1 MKSLLIIL
9 VLFWAVLP
17 LMAQTAKAPA
27 RKPTATK
34 TPVKAPANTRTALP
48 NQSKSSGTPP
58 NKATALPSKST
69 AKPATNPTTGSVG
82 SGSSNATKLP
92 SGSSTVA
99 PSQPT
104 PSNYSPP
111 TTSSA
116 SVRSSYRASSRRSSG
131 GYGFG
136 AGDGL
141 LNLGIGLTN
150 YYSNR
155 MPVGLS
161 YEYGFTDDIS
171 AGAQFDYMGGGTT
184 YYYTVTYLGARGSY
198 HFNRLLNLNEEKFD
212 LYAGVGLGYQ
222 SWRPTSDFYRS
233 YYTYNSGL
241 FFNYFAGGKYY
252 FTKKVGAFV
261 ELGYTGISSSR
272 IGLSLKL

>member
-1 MKSLLIIL
+1 
-9 VLFWAVLP
+9 
-17 LMAQTAKAPA
+17 
-27 RKPTATK
+27 
-34 TPVKAPANTRTALP
+34 LP

-58 NKATALPSKST
+58 NKATALPQKSTAIPTT
-69 AKPATNPTTGSVG
+69 AKPATNTAKPATSPALG
-82 SGSSNATKLP
+82 SGGGGNGSGSNATKLP
-92 SGSSTVA
+92 AGSSTVA
-99 PSQPT
+99 PSQPAQ
-104 PSNYSPP
+104 SNYAAPAK
-111 TTSSA
+111 SSA

-131 GYGFG
+131 GYGFE

-184 YYYTVTYLGARGSY
+184 YYYTVTYFGARGSY
-198 HFNRLLNLNEEKFD
+198 HFNRLLNLNEEKLD

-222 SWRPTSDFYRS
+222 SWRPSSDFYRNN
-233 YYTYNSGL
+233 YTYNSGL
-241 FFNYFAGGKYY
+241 FLNYFVGGKYY
-252 FTKKVGAFV
+252 FTKKVGAFA

-272 IGLSLKL
+272 IGLSFKF